1 MDLDDESG
9 IYIADRENRRIQM
22 FDRKGEVLGVWYG
35 FSRVEAICVSGEYA
49 YVGEYYAGGGDSGSY
64 REARLTSA
72 LGSRNVI
79 SQATSSHVSVGSRSV
94 TRWADSMRPTVSQ
107 PIRKAMS
114 KSPRFRSRSM
124 ACGWIHPQNCVHY
137 RS

>member
-1 MDLDDESG
+1 MDLDDESD

-22 FDRKGEVLGVWYG
+22 FNRKGEVLGVWNG

-49 YVGEYYAGGGDSGSY
+49 YVGEYYAVAEIRGPIV
-64 REARLTSA
+64 RRLTSA

-107 PIRKAMS
+107 PIRTAMS